1 MSDMGTLSHSEAT
14 VSCISYYAEPDRQ
27 PIRSTI
33 RTLNGRTNKFGW
45 LQARIRTV
53 VRSHMR
59 SEGMSTFP
67 KAFIDC
73 LDYN

>member
-27 PIRSTI
+27 PIRSI

-45 LQARIRTV
+45 LQARNQDCRQVT
-53 VRSHMR
+53 H
-59 SEGMSTFP
+59 
-67 KAFIDC
+67 AFGGDEHVSKGF
-73 LDYN
+73 Y